1 LKTFHQQ
8 RQSMAR
14 GGYAHH
20 AFLLVALMLLGGPIQ
35 IALSAQS
42 SGTISESKLSDE
54 TTLLRSQPFAPIPLS
69 LDGLNVN
76 DSFALYVPADEPIVA
91 LELQI
96 SPSVQITQAPTIW
109 QDNSIWTHSDALL
122 DGAKQSGAGLSLKG
136 VDAVWNFNSG
146 NDGWTFSNS
155 YSGRSIL
162 QCGTNGSGGGSIRTY
177 AGLTYATSPV
187 VDLSGLSTVSF
198 HAWVRQGSSG
208 CGEEPDGN
216 ENFYFQYKT
225 SSGSWAT
232 FQTYL
237 GSTAGGTAAQLN
249 INLPSAALHAN
260 ARIRAHQN
268 GGSGTCCDYWF
279 FDDVFLDLPSAA
291 TWTSPTIG
299 WASNASF
306 PVSKSLMAPMYI
318 DADIPTGS
326 RLDWTVLDDN
336 GLEIDGM
343 SGSSKVIPL
352 QFVDIQNIDEIRI
365 KFEFNES
372 NTGLIPRIFSL
383 SFDGAYKDTL
393 QENPLDRGWTMKG
406 ASYSSA
412 QNQFSG
418 TANDSVMSPWYSADL
433 AVEYLTFGAQSTNS
447 QLQIRFARDD
457 NWSNVY
463 LLTPNNS
470 DYRMLDAMHGF
481 QLQFVA
487 LAPADG
493 NMSNFTT
500 WQVDEIEF
508 EFSGGFYPAQ
518 PAIDFAQDDIL
529 EWGGSDDRVGSW
541 GWQDRFT
548 NGENE
553 VEVIAGISGYA
564 TAKAWIPQ
572 DDLEALSFSL
582 LAESGTF
589 NTVNIVVGGSIIGT
603 RTFSNIS
610 NTYIKINSSEF
621 VDLKL
626 ELNASSSAVAFL
638 GTYFVEVEFE
648 VLGSGNITFAGLSA
662 PYNASSLL
670 DVGPQS
676 PFILAL
682 NSARRGLVPNNGQL
696 WIPIPFT
703 SSTRGD
709 LDVNLLSI
717 NTSSEVKLLSTS
729 MEDEPLILTPS
740 QQWMTMH
747 ASYQVFNSTANMIRF
762 DVLGSLNDATWFLPI
777 SGGTPV
783 GQGDYDKVELHPST
797 ALQVTTNGTF
807 VNYSI
812 TFRLEPDWDDEQV
825 LTVSSRL
832 ILSSNTV
839 SIPATYTWGGF
850 GSQGF
855 ENDLEIHSFSVST
868 DEGEIPQSVKFL
880 QSSDEIQFTVDI
892 GFEGVDSNASFA
904 DGDAVVEL
912 VRGGQVIANTT
923 SLNEDIWIVNDTIP
937 FTHGNLTWTIRVI
950 PINGSGTTSNSEISR
965 TFFIDSV
972 KPRVLETSVGWYDH
986 REPSTTQTM
995 HIQITDQPSLPTNIH
1010 AKVWR
1015 QWLEDDNMNGW
1026 PDPDEYSSMA
1036 LLIPS
1041 NIEALVGQYTLLLDD
1056 SGGSIGQKVAVYIVG
1071 QDTAGY
1077 AIKDAGSNQ
1086 SGEHLFMY
1094 QLAPDGEPS
1103 ISANAFS
1110 WQGGRQSWLH
1120 PDMPYVLN
1128 VDISEP
1134 NGGSDLDQVI
1144 VSLAGNQGSDPLM
1157 ISWNFETGN
1166 CTSASIHVI
1175 IDNCV
1180 MKGENGQATP
1190 YEKDMTL
1197 QIELHLAWTMPDL
1210 GETRREPHVT
1220 VTDRAGNEV
1229 SLGFPENRWKF
1240 SAAMEVLEESVTLHL
1255 SSGTLLG
1262 DGARLGPNS
1271 AMEISGGVVFT
1282 ETGTVPEFNCSIDIL
1297 FAGESKSALAQQGIW
1312 NIALITPGNSGT
1324 IPLTWA
1330 VGCMPE
1336 QGIDT
1341 TDKGTSVRW
1350 IVVDGEGPIPVEI
1363 LSPRMDAI
1371 LDSEVHEV
1379 RIVVSEEGGIDIESL
1394 QLVWWVEDELT
1405 GDRLRDGTEPME
1417 LVGSDIEGL
1426 RLELIS
1432 SFNLSEISGD
1442 MLEDRLIVVIRIEGR
1457 DLAGNPILGLLG
1469 TPSGTPIAQW
1479 GMRFLEPQYQ
1489 LEPSSVTYS
1498 RLMVEVG
1505 QTTSVQISIKN
1516 IGTLDGTTDA
1526 VITSV
1531 SLDGTR
1537 ITVRRTSVDVPKGG
1551 IGIISLDWGPE
1562 NPGLQWIEVTLEDG
1576 GTANGPSIDV
1586 RPEREIS
1593 TSEKIF
1599 GDVHP
1604 ALGAFV
1610 GILFLSIIIT
1620 GLIWAKRLTTNKG
1633 SKEHYD
1639 WDEYSS
1645 ELEDDEEEFKIVDE
1659 VQETQPIEQA
1669 TAVVT
1674 QVQQEVVESDWEL
1687 GADGYWWYHD
1697 KVTNEWWYKDAEG
1710 NIVQFS

>member
-1 LKTFHQQ
+1 
-8 RQSMAR
+8 MAR
-14 GGYAHH
+14 GGYAHR
-20 AFLLVALMLLGGPIQ
+20 AILLVALLLIGGPVQ
-35 IALSAQS
+35 IGLSTQYD
-42 SGTISESKLSDE
+42 GTINQQLLSDE
-54 TTLLRSQPFAPIPLS
+54 PALYPASIGATQTIS
-69 LDGLNVN
+69 LDGSTVNNDFTVEVLSTEPLVDINLN
-76 DSFALYVPADEPIVA
+76 
-91 LELQI
+91 I
-96 SPSVQITQAPTIW
+96 SPSVQVTQSATIW
-109 QDNSIWTHSDALL
+109 DDDSIWSHSDAQL
-122 DGAKQSGAGLSLKG
+122 DGAKQSGAGLALKG

-146 NDGWTFSNS
+146 SNGWTFSNS
-155 YSGRSIL
+155 YSARSTL
-162 QCGTNGSGGGSIRTY
+162 QCGTNGTGGGSIRTY
-177 AGLTYATSPV
+177 AGSTYATSPV
-187 VDLSGLSTVSF
+187 INLNGLSSVSV
-198 HAWVRQGSSG
+198 HAWVKQGSSG
-208 CGEEPDGN
+208 CGEEPDTN
-216 ENFYFQYKT
+216 ENLVFQYKS
-225 SSGSWAT
+225 SSGSWTT
-232 FQTYL
+232 FQSYM
-237 GSTAGGTAAQLN
+237 GATAGGTSTQMN
-249 INLPSAALHAN
+249 VNLPALALHATSQ
-260 ARIRAHQN
+260 IRSYQN
-268 GGSGTCCDYWF
+268 SGSGTCCDYWF
-279 FDDVFLDLPSAA
+279 FDDVFLDIPSSA
-291 TWTSPTIG
+291 TWISPTIG
-299 WASNASF
+299 WASNATF
-306 PVSKSLMAPMYI
+306 PVSKSAMAPMYI
-318 DADIPTGS
+318 DSYVPAGT

-343 SGSSKVIPL
+343 SGSNNVIPL
-352 QFVDIQNIDEIRI
+352 QFIDIENVDEIRI

-372 NTGLIPRIFSL
+372 SAGLIPRIFAL

-393 QENPLDRGWTMKG
+393 QPTPTENGWTSKG
-406 ASYSSA
+406 ATYSSSA
-412 QNQFSG
+412 TQFSG
-418 TANDSVMSPWYSADL
+418 FATDNVMSPWYSPDFASNGMVID
-433 AVEYLTFGAQSTNS
+433 GQSTNS
-447 QLQIRFARDD
+447 QAQIRFDSND
-457 NWSNVY
+457 NWTNISLPY
-463 LLTPNNS
+463 TY
-470 DYRMLDAMHGF
+470 DLDETLFGF
-481 QLQFVA
+481 QLQFAA

-500 WQVDEIEF
+500 WQFEEVEIRMN
-508 EFSGGFYPAQ
+508 GGFNPAQ
-518 PAIDFAQDDIL
+518 PAIDFADDDIY

-541 GWQDRFT
+541 GWQDRFA
-548 NGENE
+548 NGENK
-553 VEVIAGISGYA
+553 VEAAAGISGYA
-564 TAKAWIPQ
+564 TTKAWIAK
-572 DDLEALSFSL
+572 DDLQSL
-582 LAESGTF
+582 AFVVMADSGTF
-589 NTVNIVVGGSIIGT
+589 NTINVVVGSTTVTT
-603 RTFSNIS
+603 RTFSNIT
-610 NTYIKINSSEF
+610 NAQVQLNLSELS
-621 VDLKL
+621 DLKS
-626 ELNASSSAVAFL
+626 ELAASTSAVAAL
-638 GTYFVEVEFE
+638 GTFFVEVEFE
-648 VLGSGNITFAGLSA
+648 VLGSGNITYAGLSA
-662 PYNASSLL
+662 PYPASLTV
-670 DVGPQS
+670 DAGPQS
-676 PFILAL
+676 PFILAM
-682 NSARRGLVPNNGQL
+682 NSARRGLVPINGIHS
-696 WIPIPFT
+696 IPIPFI
-703 SSTRGD
+703 SSSVG
-709 LDVNLLSI
+709 NLEIELVSM
-717 NTSSEVKLLSTS
+717 NSSSEVILIDSS

-747 ASYQVFNSTANMIRF
+747 ASYQVFSSTATMVRF
-762 DVLGSLNDATWFLPI
+762 DVFGSQNEATWFLPLN
-777 SGGTPV
+777 GGEPV
-783 GQGDYDKVELHPST
+783 GQGDSDKVELHPST
-797 ALQVTTNGTF
+797 ALQSTVNGTTVEF
-807 VNYSI
+807 SV
-812 TFRLEPDWDDEQV
+812 TFRLEPDWDDEDL
-825 LTVSSRL
+825 LTVTSRL
-832 ILSSNTV
+832 ILDSNTV
-839 SIPATYTWGGF
+839 SIPATYYWGGF
-850 GSQGF
+850 GSQGY

-868 DEGEIPQSVKFL
+868 DEGEIPQSVEFL

-892 GFEGVDSNASFA
+892 GFEGVDSNASFV

-923 SLNEDIWIVNDTIP
+923 SLDEDIWIVNDTIP

-995 HIQITDQPSLPTNIH
+995 HIQITDQPTLPTNIH

-1036 LLIPS
+1036 LLMPS
-1041 NIEALVGQYTLLLDD
+1041 NLGALVGQYTLLLDD

-1094 QLAPDGEPS
+1094 QLAPDGPPS
-1103 ISANAFS
+1103 ISATAFS
-1110 WQGGRQSWLH
+1110 WQDGRQSWLH
-1120 PDMPYVLN
+1120 PDTPYVLN
-1128 VDISEP
+1128 VEISEP
-1134 NGGSDLDQVI
+1134 NGGSDLNSVS

-1157 ISWNFETGN
+1157 ISWDFETGN
-1166 CTSASIHVI
+1166 CTSASVHVI
-1175 IDNCV
+1175 IDDCL
-1180 MKGENGQATP
+1180 MTGEDGPATP

-1210 GETRREPHVT
+1210 GETRREPLVT
-1220 VTDRAGNEV
+1220 VVDRAGNEV

-1271 AMEISGGVVFT
+1271 AMEISGGVVFS
-1282 ETGTVPEFNCSIDIL
+1282 ETGTVPAFNCSIDIL

-1312 NIALITPGNSGT
+1312 NIALTTPGNSGT

-1336 QGIDT
+1336 QGIDV

-1363 LSPRMDAI
+1363 LSPRADAI
-1371 LDSEVHEV
+1371 LDSELHEV

-1426 RLELIS
+1426 RLELTS

-1442 MLEDRLIVVIRIEGR
+1442 MLEDKLIVVIRIEGR
-1457 DLAGNPILGLLG
+1457 DLAGNPILGFLG
-1469 TPSGTPIAQW
+1469 TPSGTPVAQW
-1479 GMRFLEPQYQ
+1479 GMKFLEPVYQ

-1531 SLDGTR
+1531 SQDGSRT
-1537 ITVRRTSVDVPKGG
+1537 TVRRTSVDVPKGG

-1562 NPGLQWIEVTLEDG
+1562 ISGLQWIEVTLEDG

-1586 RPEREIS
+1586 RPERDIS

-1604 ALGAFV
+1604 VLGAFV

-1645 ELEDDEEEFKIVDE
+1645 ELEDEEEELESVDE
-1659 VQETQPIEQA
+1659 VQEIQPAAQA
-1669 TAVVT
+1669 AAVVT
-1674 QVQQEVVESDWEL
+1674 QVSQEEVTSDWEL